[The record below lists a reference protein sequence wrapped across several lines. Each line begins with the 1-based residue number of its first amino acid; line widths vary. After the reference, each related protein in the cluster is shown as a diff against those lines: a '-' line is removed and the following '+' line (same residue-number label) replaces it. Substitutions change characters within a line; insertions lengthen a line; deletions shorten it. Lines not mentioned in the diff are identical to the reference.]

1 MGWLEVL
8 ELIQGIGN
16 RKWQVTEEGY
26 NALKNWRLVSP
37 DIIDSFE
44 SVTNDIS
51 ILDPPHEIAI
61 LLQRLE
67 EMPESHKKQST
78 YNIWVHSPNR
88 IDNLRVLTQFALER
102 VSRADLFQFVEN
114 EFNLKK
120 SIPELMLPF
129 LKASGIIE
137 EVGRNI
143 YIATPAAKAWCE
155 TGCRK

>member
-1 MGWLEVL
+1 
-8 ELIQGIGN
+8 
-16 RKWQVTEEGY
+16 
-26 NALKNWRLVSP
+26 
-37 DIIDSFE
+37 
-44 SVTNDIS
+44 
-51 ILDPPHEIAI
+51 
-61 LLQRLE
+61 
-67 EMPESHKKQST
+67 MPESHKKQSR
-78 YNIWVHSPNR
+78 YNIWVPSPNR

-120 SIPELMLPF
+120 SSPESMLPF

-143 YIATPAAKAWCE
+143 YITTPAAKAWCE